1 MASADEEDDDD
12 ISVAPFLVGTGLTLA
27 ILAVLGGVLGWQ
39 HPMGDSLAVV
49 RPLAIGAVLVLAIA
63 ASILGLRVA
72 AFWSILFA
80 FIAGGP
86 VFLATLQPGGSGSLT
101 LYQKNLR
108 FDNAELPAL
117 EADIR
122 QTDAVALTLQEVSD
136 ANRALLAA
144 LATAFPI
151 SMSAPSIRSERPP
164 WPPA

>member
-1 MASADEEDDDD
+1 M
-12 ISVAPFLVGTGLTLA
+12 
-27 ILAVLGGVLGWQ
+27 
-39 HPMGDSLAVV
+39 
-49 RPLAIGAVLVLAIA
+49 
-63 ASILGLRVA
+63 
-72 AFWSILFA
+72 
-80 FIAGGP
+80 
-86 VFLATLQPGGSGSLT
+86 FLATLQPGGSGSLT

-151 SMSAPSIRSERPP
+151 SMSAPSIRSERSP